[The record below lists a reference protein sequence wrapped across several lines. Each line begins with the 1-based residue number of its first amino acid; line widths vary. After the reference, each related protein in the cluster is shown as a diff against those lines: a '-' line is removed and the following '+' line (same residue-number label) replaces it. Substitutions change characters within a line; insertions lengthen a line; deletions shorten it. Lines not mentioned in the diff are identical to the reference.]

1 MTKKIKV
8 VLHKQ
13 THNTREK
20 LEKGLEVYYKRNCD
34 IKWKGPREVVGQDG
48 AIIFTRHKDFL

>member
-1 MTKKIKV
+1 MTKKNKSSPS
-8 VLHKQ
+8 Q
-13 THNTREK
+13 TNNTREK